1 MSPRRRFQTDAPKTD
16 DPDGCPRD
24 GGYRRMSR
32 RRRIQTDAT
41 DRCPQEQEQ
50 DGGKVCV
57 CVCLSVCVSL
67 SVYLSICL
75 PACLLACL
83 PARLAVCLPACM
95 PACLPACLS
104 VCLSVCFLLLG
115 SVYYVFP
122 FDSVYQLPKLLSIYI
137 LLILLSFD
145 WYMFC

>member
-1 MSPRRRFQTDAPKTD
+1 MCAICTDLTFWRRMSQTDVPETD
-16 DPDGCPRD
+16 DRD
-24 GGYRRMSR
+24 GGPRRMP
-32 RRRIQTDAT
+32 QTDVPKSKSKT
-41 DRCPQEQEQ
+41 EVRC
-50 DGGKVCV
+50 VRVCVSVCLCV
-57 CVCLSVCVSL
+57 CVSR

-75 PACLLACL
+75 PACLPACHPACL
-83 PARLAVCLPACM
+83 H
-95 PACLPACLS
+95 ACLPACLP
-104 VCLSVCFLLLG
+104 VCLSVCFLLLC